1 MSKTAILIAIFI
13 PCTAAFARVAP
24 TTQPQPP
31 EQSNSMIVM
40 RAHQAGAFGY
50 LSMGPDPGGKT
61 GDTVTPTTTTTSQPS
76 SDGAGGSSQSGGS
89 STAPSGA
96 ASTKTD
102 PNTRPTSSS
111 GTSKQ

>member
-13 PCTAAFARVAP
+13 PCTAAFAGVAP
-24 TTQPQPP
+24 TTQLQQP
-31 EQSNSMIVM
+31 EQSQSMIVM
-40 RAHQAGAFGY
+40 RAHEARAFGY

-61 GDTVTPTTTTTSQPS
+61 GDTVTPTTPTSQPS
-76 SDGAGGSSQSGGS
+76 TDGAGGSNRSGGS

-102 PNTRPTSSS
+102 PNTRPTASS
-111 GTSKQ
+111 GTSKP